1 MNERPCGSSPAAVP
15 SPMVVFLPHLTMIDI
30 EIPAD
35 FPSRSTRMR
44 GGASRIK
51 DAIAKIIG
59 VVRCSAARANGVRRF
74 TGDPLEKSDQSFAG
88 PLDRRC
94 FWEGHRIIS
103 AAFARALLTTTPA
116 MAQENCRQHYDVR
129 TGKVYGC
136 EAPTAQSS
144 YEAQALADCAYQ
156 YLVQT
161 GKIILPSGMGVSQ
174 IRQIVIK
181 WRGRRTKLRL
191 RTISLD
197 RLIIR
202 EYYLEYSHD
211 FLL

>member
-1 MNERPCGSSPAAVP
+1 
-15 SPMVVFLPHLTMIDI
+15 
-30 EIPAD
+30 
-35 FPSRSTRMR
+35 
-44 GGASRIK
+44 
-51 DAIAKIIG
+51 
-59 VVRCSAARANGVRRF
+59 
-74 TGDPLEKSDQSFAG
+74 
-88 PLDRRC
+88 
-94 FWEGHRIIS
+94 
-103 AAFARALLTTTPA
+103 
-116 MAQENCRQHYDVR
+116 MAQENCRQHYDDR